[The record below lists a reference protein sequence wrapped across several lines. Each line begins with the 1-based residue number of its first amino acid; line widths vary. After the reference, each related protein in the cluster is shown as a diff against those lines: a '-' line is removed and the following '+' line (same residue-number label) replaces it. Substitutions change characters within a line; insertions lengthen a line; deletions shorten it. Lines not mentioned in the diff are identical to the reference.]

1 MGCLLVIFGLITPR
15 LILVI
20 LWIFTNYV
28 GRAIDSALWS
38 ILGFLFLP
46 TTTLMYA
53 VAKNSF
59 DGLEGWGLVI
69 FILGIL
75 VDFGIIGGGA
85 RAGRRG

>member
-1 MGCLLVIFGLITPR
+1 MGCLLVIFGLLTPR

-20 LWIFTNYV
+20 LWIFTSYV

-53 VAKNSF
+53 VAQNSF